1 MQCSLVCLQYQ
12 LIKYTVHIIYRRFFL
27 DWKLERSLPLRLGG
41 ANARGG
47 QKTHVFNANKNYSND
62 AGIDSEGSCIH
73 ITIMIVVIC
82 LWTGELCRT
91 ATDKT
96 EGEKS
101 LFSTFRS
108 RMEQTVV
115 SGEKKQ

>member
-1 MQCSLVCLQYQ
+1 MSLMQTKTAAMMQEL
-12 LIKYTVHIIYRRFFL
+12 TVRDLAYII
-27 DWKLERSLPLRLGG
+27 
-41 ANARGG
+41 
-47 QKTHVFNANKNYSND
+47 
-62 AGIDSEGSCIH
+62 
-73 ITIMIVVIC
+73 ITIMIVVIS

-115 SGEKKQ
+115 SGEKKNNNVVHINVHSFLCT